1 MSALDALDDA
11 LVRAERAVAAIML
24 AAMGGFVFLDVLHR
38 VASRQ
43 DSILGNPLVTGGAL
57 TVAATLGWRT
67 RGEARWPLY
76 GVVTG
81 VGFTAAQETFVR
93 LVPNG
98 LVWSQTAALAL
109 TLWLGTIGASLAAH
123 ERRHLALDV
132 GSKLW
137 PPTVAPKVAAVGHL
151 VTAAFCVALLWL
163 GWRSVFGYSVD
174 GVAVAGHLQT
184 WQDSDGASGVLPG
197 TVIPKWAAVA
207 AVPYGMAALT
217 FRFCLEAWRT
227 WTGRVALDGDDTLH
241 QLGIDAPEEGAPSDA
256 TGAAR

>member
-1 MSALDALDDA
+1 MSAVDALDGA
-11 LVRAERAVAAIML
+11 LVRAERAVAATML

-38 VASRQ
+38 VANRDGSL
-43 DSILGNPLVTGGAL
+43 LGNPLVSGGAIAVL
-57 TVAATLGWRT
+57 AMLAWRT
-67 RGEARWPLY
+67 RGQARWPLY
-76 GVVTG
+76 GAVTG
-81 VGFTAAQETFVR
+81 LAVTAAQELFVW

-137 PPTVAPKVAAVGHL
+137 PPSVAPKVAAIGHL

-163 GWRSVFGYSVD
+163 GWRSVFGYNVD

-184 WQDSDGASGVLPG
+184 WSDSDGAAGVMPG

-207 AVPYGMAALT
+207 AIPYGMAALT

-241 QLGIDAPEEGAPSDA
+241 QLGIDAPEDDAPPDA
-256 TGAAR
+256 GAAR